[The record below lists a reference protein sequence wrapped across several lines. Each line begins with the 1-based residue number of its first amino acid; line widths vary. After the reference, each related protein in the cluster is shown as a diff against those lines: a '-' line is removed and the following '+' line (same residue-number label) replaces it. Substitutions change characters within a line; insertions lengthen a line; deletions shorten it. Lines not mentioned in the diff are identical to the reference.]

1 LAVLIEA
8 LAAAGGGG
16 PIELRIAGVVEHDS
30 YWSYCQRLQATA
42 MTTNPN
48 LSVFY
53 LGHLDYAAIDDLFRH
68 SDIVAIP
75 SQWPEPL
82 GAVAIEAMSAGAA
95 VIASNIVG
103 LDTALVDNHNGVLVD
118 PYDVTAW
125 SAAVES
131 LLHSPEV
138 AYRLGAQAHA
148 DVAGITVADHLHTL
162 DQMISHARRR

>member
-1 LAVLIEA
+1 
-8 LAAAGGGG
+8 
-16 PIELRIAGVVEHDS
+16 
-30 YWSYCQRLQATA
+30 
-42 MTTNPN
+42 MTTNPS
-48 LSVFY
+48 LSVSY
-53 LGHLDYAAIDDLFRH
+53 LGHLDYAAIDDLFRQ

-95 VIASNIVG
+95 VIASNIGG

-131 LLHSPEV
+131 LLHSPED
-138 AYRLGAQAHA
+138 AHRLGAQAHS